1 MEKEKKPRNA
11 NVKIT
16 SDIGYQPNIQV
27 PAGSV
32 GQKDGNKTKLDL

>member
-1 MEKEKKPRNA
+1 MAKEQKSRNT

-27 PAGSV
+27 PVGSV
-32 GQKDGNKTKLDL
+32 GKKDGNKTKLT